1 MNFLHK
7 AFILALANHKKEI
20 SPREVAAKFSK
31 NEWHKALP
39 DIKYA
44 TWQLYIDGKI
54 ELIQKGKVFKEGD
67 ELSDVYRM
75 RLKKH

>member
-1 MNFLHK
+1 M
-7 AFILALANHKKEI
+7 ALANHKKEI
-20 SPREVAAKFSK
+20 SPREVAAKFPK